1 MDIRT
6 FHDHVGD
13 LTDLELAVT
22 LSLVAQHHCLIETP
36 AEYQDDVASELA
48 LVSVHRLSSILP

>member
-1 MDIRT
+1 MDIQA
-6 FHDHVGD
+6 FVDHVGD

-36 AEYQDDVASELA
+36 NELQDDVAIELA
-48 LVSVHRLSSILP
+48 LV